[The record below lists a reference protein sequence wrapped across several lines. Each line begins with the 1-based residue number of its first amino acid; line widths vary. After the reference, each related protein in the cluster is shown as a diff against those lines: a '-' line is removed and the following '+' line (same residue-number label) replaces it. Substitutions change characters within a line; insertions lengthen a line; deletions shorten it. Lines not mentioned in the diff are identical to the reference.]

1 MSTHQDDIQHIV
13 EFVNRTR
20 VGMLS
25 TREATGKLVSRP
37 MTVVDVA
44 PGEDLNFF
52 TSRDTSSVRDVAA
65 NDAVNVAFVG
75 DHEWVSISGAA
86 EVVEGHAT
94 LVEEDWL
101 EEQGEDYADEYW
113 DDVPEGADDAY
124 EPFGAAPGGH
134 DFQGDLVEADLDVV
148 GGHPD
153 VSGHREFGAA
163 AERVTVESGQH
174 RSGKRFDAVADRP
187 HPEGHRRGLLLGS
200 QCAEFLEVAAG
211 DEGFVACSGE
221 GQRSSPRGAVERLV
235 ELIHGLQRDRI
246 ARVRSVDGDGRQT
259 IVDLEVDHRAFSL
272 CGIGILAGGE

>member
-86 EVVEGHAT
+86 EVVEDRQVLEGLWSDALKAYYPDGPAT
-94 LVEEDWL
+94 PGLVVLRVRTETAEHWRS
-101 EEQGEDYADEYW
+101 
-113 DDVPEGADDAY
+113 
-124 EPFGAAPGGH
+124 PG
-134 DFQGDLVEADLDVV
+134 
-148 GGHPD
+148 
-153 VSGHREFGAA
+153 
-163 AERVTVESGQH
+163 
-174 RSGKRFDAVADRP
+174 AVATALRWA
-187 HPEGHRRGLLLGS
+187 RAR
-200 QCAEFLEVAAG
+200 AT
-211 DEGFVACSGE
+211 GE
-221 GQRSSPRGAVERLV
+221 QIDPGQSTV
-235 ELIHGLQRDRI
+235 
-246 ARVRSVDGDGRQT
+246 
-259 IVDLEVDHRAFSL
+259 VDL
-272 CGIGILAGGE
+272 